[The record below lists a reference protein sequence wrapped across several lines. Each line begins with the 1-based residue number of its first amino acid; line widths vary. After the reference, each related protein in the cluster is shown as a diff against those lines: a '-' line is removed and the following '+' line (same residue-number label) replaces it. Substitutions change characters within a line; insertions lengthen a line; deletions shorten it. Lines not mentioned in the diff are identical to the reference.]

1 MKLPKI
7 VDVELYEIIDND
19 FEGFL
24 DILSDRTSSDNMLLT
39 DISYRIVGHE
49 GDTLK
54 IEVNGT
60 FFPEDS

>member
-24 DILSDRTSSDNMLLT
+24 DILSERVSDTVLLT
-39 DISYRIVGHE
+39 DISYRIVGHD

-54 IEVNGT
+54 IEVDGIWL
-60 FFPEDS
+60 EDS